1 MDELLVPLKTTTKLR
16 SSPGG
21 NVESHLLDSKQQPLK
36 RSRGEIK
43 SPEHALEI
51 LSSRPQQE
59 DLRAVLR
66 WLHPSNGSNNGFN
79 VHGQTL
85 LASQIIHTL
94 VNDVLPDYWSLLNLE
109 QNEQSRATMDTMT
122 LILSNVSGISM
133 LTSRLKTLIRRK
145 DAPEGNHSIRDSGQ
159 AEALASAVV
168 MLESVL
174 KPWDVVYT
182 IWSRLCGTSDL
193 TRRWLL
199 WKELVALLGSGRVL
213 STASEAEAI
222 LGKSSHQIRERTKL
236 ADGSRYCFWLGRN
249 LNRMLVL
256 PRVDEDDARKAC
268 VQMLERALTL
278 GHIKPSKQPSK
289 ECSGGQGT
297 WVHI

>member
-21 NVESHLLDSKQQPLK
+21 NVESRFLDSKQKSPKL
-36 RSRGEIK
+36 SRGEIK

-51 LSSRPQQE
+51 LRSRPQQE
-59 DLRAVLR
+59 NIRAVLK
-66 WLHPSNGSNNGFN
+66 WLHPGKCSNDGFN

-85 LASQIIHTL
+85 QASQIIHTL
-94 VNDVLPDYWSLLNLE
+94 VNDVLPDYWSHYHLE
-109 QNEQSRATMDTMT
+109 QNEQSRATMDTMI

-145 DAPEGNHSIRDSGQ
+145 EAPEENRSIRDSGQ
-159 AEALASAVV
+159 AEALTNSMV
-168 MLESVL
+168 MLESIL
-174 KPWDVVYT
+174 KPKDVVYT
-182 IWSRLCGTSDL
+182 IWSRLCDTSDL
-193 TRRWLL
+193 ARRWLL
-199 WKELVALLGSGRVL
+199 WKELVTLLGSGRVL

-222 LGKSSHQIRERTKL
+222 LEKSSDQIRNRSRL
-236 ADGSRYCFWLGRN
+236 SDGSEYCFWLGCN

-256 PRVDEDDARKAC
+256 PRVDEDNARKAS

-278 GHIKPSKQPSK
+278 GHV
-289 ECSGGQGT
+289 GGS
-297 WVHI
+297 